1 MAQPGYIFGK
11 GTPDTYE
18 SLRAKRKTAERLGV
32 AAMRTPSNVGEGFAS
47 LGQAI
52 AYRRM
57 MNQADTGD
65 AAGRAASDSAFA
77 QIMAGMGG
85 MGGSD
90 PRISSS
96 GTWDRAAPPPKP
108 TDLPGMGAQPLSY
121 GSTSRTVDTPAG
133 KRSVTGSPIPGM
145 PQIGGGG
152 LDFGS
157 ATMTPQEM
165 LIAGAEAR
173 GLDPIDV
180 ATAISYET
188 GATMDPMISGP
199 TTQWGTHQGLIQFGE
214 PQAAEHGADFSDPN
228 TAMRSQLNPTSGAVW
243 SYLDKA
249 GVQPG
254 MGLDNIYSAINAG
267 APGRFNASD
276 ANNGGAPGTVGDKVA
291 GMGDHRGKAAEWLG
305 GTWTPSDNVTVSTQ
319 GAPQGGG
326 ASIPALM
333 EAMSDPYASEAQ
345 RSVLGMMLQ
354 QQLTAMQP
362 QSESERLDLLLKRAE
377 LDQIQNPVADPMEA
391 VKMEQALL
399 DLEQDKAGPPPDAP
413 PTSVREYQ
421 FYADQAKAAGQ
432 PALSYEEWDLRG
444 KKAGASSTSV
454 DLGGGSDKQIFDA
467 MLVDRNMAQSSVS
480 ALTALNEAEAAVDSG
495 IVSGAGA
502 NTLLLGQKVAAAF
515 GYDPEEIVN
524 TETFV
529 SAMAPVVAA
538 TLKAS
543 AGTANLSNAD
553 MEFAKK
559 AAAGDITLEAKSI
572 KRLLKILRN
581 ANETTVKTYN
591 DRLNGVYPD
600 AEDPNTKRSRA
611 MLRVG
616 DIPVYAPPPP
626 AADPGAAAP
635 APSTFLSNPVIQKAA
650 KDAGVTEQEIYDAMS
665 PDVRAKYGASQ

>member
-1 MAQPGYIFGK
+1 MAQPGFIFGE
-11 GTPDTYE
+11 GTADTYE
-18 SLRAKRKTAERLGV
+18 SLQAKRKTAERLGL
-32 AAMRTPSNVGEGFAS
+32 AAMRTPQNLGEGLSA

-52 AYRRM
+52 AYRRLM
-57 MNQADTGD
+57 GQADRGE
-65 AAGRAASDSAFA
+65 AAGKAAYESGPRASALAGLFGASL
-77 QIMAGMGG
+77 GG
-85 MGGSD
+85 G

-96 GTWDRAAPPPKP
+96 GTWSPDAPPPKP
-108 TDLPGMGAQPLSY
+108 TDLPYHGGSALNFPGAGGMDSGVMGAKGDL
-121 GSTSRTVDTPAG
+121 G
-133 KRSVTGSPIPGM
+133 
-145 PQIGGGG
+145 
-152 LDFGS
+152 FGS

-165 LIAGAEAR
+165 LTAGAEAR
-173 GLDPIDV
+173 GLNPIDV

-188 GATMDPMISGP
+188 GGKFDPMISGP

-214 PQAAEHGADFSDPN
+214 PQAAEHGADFTDP
-228 TAMRSQLNPTSGAVW
+228 TTSMRSQLDPTNGAVW
-243 SYLDKA
+243 SYLDAA
-249 GVQPG
+249 GVKPG
-254 MGLDNIYSAINAG
+254 MGLDDVYSAINAG
-267 APGRFNASD
+267 APGRYGASD
-276 ANNGGAPGTVGDKVA
+276 ANNGGAPGTVADKVA

-319 GAPQGGG
+319 GAQPAGGDIG
-326 ASIPALM
+326 MIL
-333 EAMSDPYASEAQ
+333 EAMSNPYATPEDKAVFGMLLEQ
-345 RSVLGMMLQ
+345 RM
-354 QQLTAMQP
+354 TAMQP
-362 QSESERLDLLLKRAE
+362 QSEEDMLRLEQLRL
-377 LDQIQNPVADPMEA
+377 QNEQLRNPAVDPMDA
-391 VKMEQALL
+391 IALEQAQLNL
-399 DLEQDKAGPPPDAP
+399 TQDKAGPPPDAP
-413 PTSVREYQ
+413 PTSVQEYQ
-421 FYADQAKAAGQ
+421 YYADQAKAAGQ

-467 MLVDRNMAQSSVS
+467 MLVDRNMAQASVS
-480 ALTALNEAEAAVDSG
+480 ALTALNEAEAAVDGG
-495 IVSGAGA
+495 IVSGPGA

-515 GYDPEEIVN
+515 GYDPQEIVN

-572 KRLLKILRN
+572 KRLLKILRT

-600 AEDPNTKRSRA
+600 AEDSDTKRSRA

-616 DIPVYAPPPP
+616 DIPVYTPPAP
-626 AADPGAAAP
+626 AADPVVDAP
-635 APSTFLSNPVIQKAA
+635 APPSFLSNPVILKAA
-650 KDAGVTEQEIYDAMS
+650 KDAGSGVTAQDIWDQMS